1 MSLKSLRQR
10 GLDSTELRLVQSGP
24 RNRVGHSLKQSR
36 SSSEGEV
43 GKRNG
48 EQLMLFFVNKPEE
61 KVLERIA
68 LVGGD
73 EDKALLLVGDAVV
86 LGTAHWEE
94 KFEDMDV
101 EDIYVAK
108 DAVEARNIELSDN
121 CEVVDYAKMVDLL
134 LGSDEKV
141 VSL

>member
-1 MSLKSLRQR
+1 
-10 GLDSTELRLVQSGP
+10 
-24 RNRVGHSLKQSR
+24 
-36 SSSEGEV
+36 
-43 GKRNG
+43 
-48 EQLMLFFVNKPEE
+48 MLFFVNKPEE

-68 LVGGD
+68 FVGGD

-94 KFEDMDV
+94 KLEDMDV

-108 DAVEARNIELSDN
+108 DAVDARNIELSDN
-121 CEVVDYAKMVDLL
+121 CEVVDYAAMVDLL

>member
-1 MSLKSLRQR
+1 
-10 GLDSTELRLVQSGP
+10 
-24 RNRVGHSLKQSR
+24 
-36 SSSEGEV
+36 
-43 GKRNG
+43 
-48 EQLMLFFVNKPEE
+48 MLFFVNKPEE

-68 LVGGD
+68 FVGGD

-108 DAVEARNIELSDN
+108 DAVDARNIELSDN
-121 CEVVDYAKMVDLL
+121 WEVVDYAGMVDLL
-134 LGSDEKV
+134 LGGDEKV